1 MGTIGNN
8 INNDR
13 ANARDA
19 FFTKSEKEFFAE
31 FLERNPQ
38 ATSLFETLKNM
49 DSKTLYNKAMEL
61 HERAEAGEFD
71 EEEMKEVEAKV
82 AMLFAAIEDIQKTK
96 DLELDL

>member
-1 MGTIGNN
+1 
-8 INNDR
+8 
-13 ANARDA
+13 
-19 FFTKSEKEFFAE
+19 
-31 FLERNPQ
+31 
-38 ATSLFETLKNM
+38 
-49 DSKTLYNKAMEL
+49 MEL